1 MSVTG
6 LKKLEKQ
13 FGKAKAKYVKGY
25 RRGLIKAGL
34 FLQREAML
42 LCPVD
47 KGVLRATANTRHEGE
62 GADIVVIV
70 SFGTNYAI
78 FVHEDLNA
86 KHKPGKQAKFL
97 EQPFREK
104 HDRMME
110 IINEEIEKE
119 KV

>member
-1 MSVTG
+1 MTVSG
-6 LKKLEKQ
+6 LNKLEKKFEQ
-13 FGKAKAKYVKGY
+13 AKKKYVKGY

-34 FLQREAML
+34 FLQRESML

-47 KGVLRATANTRHEGE
+47 KGILRATANTRHEGD

-70 SFGTNYAI
+70 SYGTNYAI

-86 KHKPGKQAKFL
+86 RHKPGKQAKFL

-110 IINEEIEKE
+110 IVAEEIEKE
-119 KV
+119 KL